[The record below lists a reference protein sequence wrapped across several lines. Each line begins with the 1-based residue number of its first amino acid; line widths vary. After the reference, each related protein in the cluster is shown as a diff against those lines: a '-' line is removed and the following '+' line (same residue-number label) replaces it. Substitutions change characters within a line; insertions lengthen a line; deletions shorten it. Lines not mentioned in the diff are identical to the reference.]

1 MSKKVPGRP
10 VGYRDARALA
20 HLAEETPPEADNP
33 LLDAW
38 LSTNYCLAWIEALD
52 GESFDG

>member
-10 VGYRDARALA
+10 IGYWDARAPA
-20 HLAEETPPEADNP
+20 NLAEETLPEVADP